1 MGNNLSLEITDSDNE
16 ERAAAVENAENT
28 TATATADPGE
38 DTGNII
44 MNNSNNNNSNNSKKS
59 KKSGQKRKSSTCK
72 TCSSNISKSKTKSN
86 KKRVY

>member
-28 TATATADPGE
+28 TATADPGE

-44 MNNSNNNNSNNSKKS
+44 MNNSNNNNSKKS
-59 KKSGQKRKSSTCK
+59 KKSGQKRRSSTCK

>member
-16 ERAAAVENAENT
+16 ERAAAVENAEIT
-28 TATATADPGE
+28 TATAEVDPGE
-38 DTGNII
+38 DSSNIS
-44 MNNSNNNNSNNSKKS
+44 NNSNNSNSKKS
-59 KKSGQKRKSSTCK
+59 KKSGQKRRSSTCK